1 MRIETNS
8 AVTSAEPLATLA
20 TLQGGAQQSASLY
33 VIFISA
39 IAALGGFLFGFD
51 SGVING
57 TVTALSQAF
66 QSDSVATGFNVASV
80 LLGCAL
86 GALAAGPLADRYG
99 RKPVMI
105 ITALVFAISAWGS
118 GDAQSA
124 TAFILYRVFGGLGI
138 GAASVLAPAYIAE
151 VAPAHLRGRLAT
163 LQQLAIVLGLF
174 AAFVSN
180 YLIAS
185 VAGSAQALFWFDLPA
200 WRWMFWVELVPSVL
214 FFIGVFF
221 IPESPRFLV
230 GKGDFKRAQ
239 QVFARINGAGSNQIS
254 SAHAEFASQQI
265 AEVQQS
271 LSGQPKHGFRDLWV
285 AGSRKLQPIVWVGI
299 ALSVFQQ
306 FVGINVVFY
315 YGAEL
320 WQAAGFAESESLFIN
335 VLAGTTNIV
344 STFIAIALIDKIGR
358 KPLLM
363 IGSIGMAISL
373 GMLTL
378 IFANAGFA
386 DSGKL
391 ALTAQMGTLALVM
404 ANLFV
409 VFFGISWGPVVWVLL
424 GEIFNNRIRG
434 AALALAAS
442 AQWLAN
448 FAISMSFPVLLSS
461 VGLAGAYGFY
471 TASAVISIFF
481 VWRYVKETRGKTLEV
496 M

>member
-1 MRIETNS
+1 MT
-8 AVTSAEPLATLA
+8 TSASAPAVNPLASQPGSVA
-20 TLQGGAQQSASLY
+20 Y
-33 VIFISA
+33 VLFISA
-39 IAALGGFLFGFD
+39 VAAIGGFLFGFD

-57 TVTALSQAF
+57 TVTALGKAF
-66 QSDSVATGFNVASV
+66 QSDAVATGFNVASV
-80 LLGCAL
+80 LLGCAI
-86 GALAAGPLADRYG
+86 GALIAGPAADRVG

-105 ITALVFAISAWGS
+105 VTAIVFAISAWGS

-151 VAPAHLRGRLAT
+151 VSPAALRGRLAT

-185 VAGSAQALFWFDLPA
+185 AAGSAENAFWFSLPA
-200 WRWMFWVELVPSVL
+200 WRWMFWVELVPSLL
-214 FFIGVFF
+214 FFLGVLF
-221 IPESPRFLV
+221 IPESPRYLVAQGKLEQARAVFRRISPGTEDQQMADV
-230 GKGDFKRAQ
+230 GK
-239 QVFARINGAGSNQIS
+239 
-254 SAHAEFASQQI
+254 
-265 AEVQQS
+265 S
-271 LSGQPKHGFRDLWV
+271 LSGSHKPSIADLFI
-285 AGSRKLQPIVWVGI
+285 AGSRKLHPIIWVGI

-320 WQAAGFAESESLFIN
+320 WQAAGFDESQSLVIN

-358 KPLLM
+358 KPLLLV
-363 IGSIGMAISL
+363 GSIGMFVSL
-373 GMLTL
+373 GVLTL
-378 IFANAGFA
+378 IFGTAGFDA
-386 DSGKL
+386 AGKL
-391 ALTAQMGTLALVM
+391 ALTETMGTVALIT

-409 VFFGISWGPVVWVLL
+409 VFFGLSWGPVVWVLL

-434 AALALAAS
+434 AALAVAAS
-442 AQWLAN
+442 AQWIAN
-448 FAISMSFPVLLSS
+448 FAISMTFPILLGS

-471 TASAVISIFF
+471 TLSAFISIFF
-481 VWRYVKETRGKTLEV
+481 VVKYIQETRGKTLEQ